1 VSHVEYEDMAFLK
14 KWYYRVALY
23 AILAFIIGYLL
34 TIILVVRFAV
44 GGAGSWTPSPLATL
58 IQIVIR
64 FNIPILFMMFAAIGE
79 LVYHFHFK
87 K

>member
-1 VSHVEYEDMAFLK
+1 VAFLK
-14 KWYYRVALY
+14 KWYERVMLY
-23 AILAFIIGYLL
+23 AILAFIIGYTL
-34 TIILVVRFAV
+34 TVILVVRFVV

-58 IQIVIR
+58 ITILIF
-64 FNIPILFMMFAAIGE
+64 FNIPVLFIIFAVIGE